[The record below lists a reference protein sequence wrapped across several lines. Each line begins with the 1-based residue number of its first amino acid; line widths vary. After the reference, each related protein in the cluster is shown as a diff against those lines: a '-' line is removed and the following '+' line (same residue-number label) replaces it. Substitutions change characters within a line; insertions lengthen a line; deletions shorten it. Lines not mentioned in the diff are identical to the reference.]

1 MILFSFVH
9 SHSFSLKSQPVVHL
23 IGPMNLE
30 LGISNL
36 TIRPQ
41 CSVGGQCSFKNENDA
56 SESLSL

>member
-9 SHSFSLKSQPVVHL
+9 SHSVSLNLSQSF
-23 IGPMNLE
+23 MWSNE
-30 LGISNL
+30 FRAKNNNL

-56 SESLSL
+56 SKTLSL

>member
-9 SHSFSLKSQPVVHL
+9 SHSVSLSLSQSF
-23 IGPMNLE
+23 IWSNE
-30 LGISNL
+30 FRAIRISNL

-56 SESLSL
+56 SETLSL